1 MIMSAKRLDLGCSP
15 EVGVELTIDGT
26 HDEPYLGGIGGA
38 GEVSVDLL
46 CFGLIERHESVQ
58 NVVACCGIIR
68 AT

>member
-1 MIMSAKRLDLGCSP
+1 
-15 EVGVELTIDGT
+15 VELTIDGT

-38 GEVSVDLL
+38 SEVSVDLL

-58 NVVACCGIIR
+58 DIVACCGIIR